1 MLYSL
6 FTTEEQQLISSD
18 LDKFSDR
25 NRNAGQMALLEKIF
39 VDWKKKQQYSEADAE
54 FRENNSQN
62 LHHPC
67 AVLYSPNDNL
77 HLHLN
82 PYFSPFEVIRFGI
95 REANSG

>member
-1 MLYSL
+1 MDL
-6 FTTEEQQLISSD
+6 F
-18 LDKFSDR
+18 
-25 NRNAGQMALLEKIF
+25 EKIF
-39 VDWKKKQQYSEADAE
+39 LDKKKKQQYSEADAE
-54 FRENNSQN
+54 FRENNGQN